1 MSNTLR
7 AEQEVAEKRQRRI
20 ALLAR
25 ATQQELVSA
34 LKTFGEIPTPTM
46 LRGPESGLV
55 MVRGR
60 MGGTG
65 NMFNLGEASVSRAT
79 VRLASGQIGHAQ
91 RLGLDKKAVRLA
103 AICDA
108 LGEHPIFATTI
119 AALTETIASRLSQ
132 EDATRAEETAAT
144 RVDFFTMVRGD
155 D

>member
-1 MSNTLR
+1 MSNTHR
-7 AEQEVAEKRQRRI
+7 SDQPVVNNRQARI
-20 ALLAR
+20 ALLSR
-25 ATQQELVSA
+25 ATLAELAEVLGS
-34 LKTFGEIPTPTM
+34 LSEIPAPVM

-91 RLGLDKKAVRLA
+91 RLGLDRKTVRLA

-108 LGEHPIFATTI
+108 LGEHPDFAGVI
-119 AALTETIASRLSQ
+119 ATLTDSISARIER
-132 EDATRAEETAAT
+132 EDAVRADETAAT